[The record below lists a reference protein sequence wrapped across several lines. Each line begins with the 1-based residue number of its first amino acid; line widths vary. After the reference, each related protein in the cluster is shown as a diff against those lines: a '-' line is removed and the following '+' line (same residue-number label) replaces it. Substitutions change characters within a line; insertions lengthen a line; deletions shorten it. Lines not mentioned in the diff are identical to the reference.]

1 MRRSGIVV
9 LFVALAAAACGG
21 VDRRE
26 MNTALGTLVGQE
38 KSPADLK
45 GVAWTEIRNIYADR
59 NGEALWISPDK
70 PLPQARALID
80 AVADAESEGLRVA
93 DYELDEL
100 QGALE
105 KAYHD
110 GKSTPEALAELDV
123 RLTSVFLEYG
133 HDLLAGRLDPKRL
146 DQGWYIS
153 MRHAAVDSALR
164 AAARNDDFSTTLRE
178 LAPSQPD
185 YPALVAELVRYRA
198 VAARGGWPSV
208 GGPLKPGATGSA
220 VTTLRARLAASGD
233 LDSATVGDPQFDG
246 ALEQAVTRFRA
257 RHGLPPEGGLDAAA
271 VAVLNVPVAQRIRQL
286 ELNLERL
293 RWLPNDFGPRYVYV
307 NIPDFYLHAFDGG
320 KEVMSMRVIVGEDY
334 DTETPVFADTMSYVE
349 FRPYWNVPSSI
360 AHEELLPKIRSNP
373 RFLESNNYEVVPASG
388 SDDPVDARSIDW
400 DDVDSTN
407 FPYRIRQGPGPTN
420 ALGLVKFM
428 FPNRFNIYMHDTPAD
443 HLFHRHRRA
452 FSHGCIRL
460 EHPDRF
466 AQFVLDGAPGWD
478 PGRIDEAMK
487 GEENQQVRLRKTL
500 PVYIL
505 YLTAFARDGVVQY
518 RDDLYGTDR
527 QAMARLGTPAPVAAI
542 AALRERLDQLM
553 KG

>member
-9 LFVALAAAACGG
+9 LIVMLAASACGG
-21 VDRRE
+21 VNRRE
-26 MNTALGTLVGQE
+26 MNAAVGALVGQE
-38 KSPADLK
+38 KAPAYLE
-45 GVAWTEIRNIYADR
+45 GVAWEEVRSIYADR
-59 NGEALWISPDK
+59 NGEALWVAPDK
-70 PLPQARALID
+70 PLAQARALIE

-93 DYELDEL
+93 EYELDAL
-100 QGALE
+100 QTALE

-123 RLTSVFLEYG
+123 RLTALYLEYG
-133 HDLLAGRLDPKRL
+133 HDLLVGRLDPRRVDKS
-146 DQGWYIS
+146 WYIR
-153 MRHAAVDSALR
+153 MRHAAVDSVLR
-164 AAARNDDFSTTLRE
+164 SSARHEDFSKAVSE

-185 YPALVAELVRYRA
+185 YPALVAELGRYRA
-198 VAARGGWPSV
+198 IAARGGWPRVVS
-208 GGPLKPGATGSA
+208 PLKPGTTGPA
-220 VTTLRARLAASGD
+220 VTVLRARLVASGD
-233 LDSATVGDPQFDG
+233 LDSSAVADPRFDG

-271 VAVLNVPVAQRIRQL
+271 VAALNVPVEQRIRQL

-293 RWLPNDFGPRYVYV
+293 RWLPNDFGQRYVYV

-320 KEVMSMRVIVGEDY
+320 KEVLSMRVIVGEDY

-360 AHEELLPKIRSNP
+360 AFEELLPKIRANP
-373 RFLESNNYEVVPASG
+373 RFLEANNYEVVPASG
-388 SDDPVDARSIDW
+388 REEPVDARSIDW

-407 FPYRIRQGPGPTN
+407 FPYRIRQGPGETN

-478 PGRIDEAMK
+478 PGRIEEAMQ
-487 GEENQQVRLRKTL
+487 GEDNQQVRLRKTL

-542 AALRERLDQLM
+542 AALRERLDELM